1 MATIEEARRHLERWR
16 REHEDSKI
24 RELMRT
30 NPTHEAVRASIESI
44 RSNQEA
50 IPEEHSKAFILG
62 ALNAIVF
69 TVGNR
74 GAGMQLVEQVL
85 EAAKERRGLDTVLF
99 DTLNYIGMGG
109 KMPTADDILSAPPGS
124 DLDNESQIHPPWVVA
139 GFLEGWVALARY
151 LETGEEDQ
159 FLLSLMSMLEV
170 KHVRW
175 FKEEA

>member
-1 MATIEEARRHLERWR
+1 MATIEEAKGHLERWR
-16 REHEDSKI
+16 KEHEDSKI

-30 NPTHEAVRASIESI
+30 SPMHEAVRASVESI
-44 RSNQEA
+44 RSNPEA

-85 EAAKERRGLDTVLF
+85 EAAQMGRGPDTVLF
-99 DTLNYIGMGG
+99 DTLNYIAMGG
-109 KMPTADDILSAPPGS
+109 KMPTAEDILSAPPGS
-124 DLDNESQIHPPWVVA
+124 DLDAEDQIHPPWVVA
-139 GFLEGWVALARY
+139 GFVEGWVALARY
-151 LETGEEDQ
+151 LETGKEDQ
-159 FLLSLMSMLEV
+159 FLLNLMSMLEV